1 MLIRG
6 MNSIYNQACTPQST
20 SDKASFIGYA
30 LAWCETVT
38 HHHDAVIWI
47 YDSELMTRKKSSG
60 FQNVKRECLDPP
72 PSTWNNITRSTTGW
86 WNWKNT
92 SLKPKSIRRN
102 TMGRRLWKCWINS
115 VHRSLPT

>member
-38 HHHDAVIWI
+38 HHHDAVIWLC
-47 YDSELMTRKKSSG
+47 DSALMNRKKSSG
-60 FQNVKRECLDPP
+60 FRNVKRGCLDQQQ
-72 PSTWNNITRSTTGW
+72 STWNNITRSTTGW
-86 WNWKNT
+86 CNWKHT
-92 SLKPKSIRRN
+92 SLKPKSIHRN
-102 TMGRRLWKCWINS
+102 TTGRRLWE
-115 VHRSLPT
+115 